1 MFVDTFLIFKLL
13 RKILGKNIMKIIE
26 SMS

>member
-1 MFVDTFLIFKLL
+1 MFVDTFLIFKLP